1 MAKYYERWVSS
12 SGRPGGKEID
22 WLHYN
27 EELVVQG
34 EFLLDF
40 DWISRGW
47 KEELKGMNCKKRGA
61 PFKFPNSLIRL
72 QAVWHQWIDYR
83 EIEGIT
89 RKVVE
94 MTKIPD
100 FNDYSTINRRVNK
113 LEVDFQLP
121 KHGFVSVASD
131 GSGIKLNE
139 AGEYRQDK
147 YARKKQKKYIKVTIS
162 ANPLTGDML
171 DCDVIMEGDGPS
183 EGEFAQK
190 HMKRLIDNRIV
201 IDKFWGDGLFD
212 AKYLFNFLERHKIE
226 AAIKIRENACDKA
239 DGSLR
244 RAREVA
250 EYKSKGYKHWA
261 RDKQYGKRWLGT
273 EVKFSAVKRKFGEKV
288 RSKKQENKLKEVK
301 RRFWAYETIRL
312 YAKA

>member
-1 MAKYYERWVSS
+1 MRWKPS
-12 SGRPGGKEID
+12 SGRPFTVDIKWKE
-22 WLHYN
+22 YN

-40 DWISRGW
+40 EWVNKGW
-47 KEELKGMNCKKRGA
+47 QGELQKMNSKKRGA
-61 PFKFPNSLIRL
+61 PFKFPTSLIML
-72 QAVWHQWIDYR
+72 QSIWHQWIDYR

-94 MTKIPD
+94 MAQIPD

-139 AGEYRQDK
+139 AGEYREDK
-147 YARKKQKKYIKVTIS
+147 YGRKKQKKYIKVTIS
-162 ANPLTGDML
+162 ANPLTGDTI
-171 DCDVIMEGDGPS
+171 DCDVIIEGEGPS
-183 EGEFAQK
+183 EGDFAQK
-190 HMKRLIDNRIV
+190 HMQRQIDNGIIV
-201 IDKFWGDGLFD
+201 DKFWGDGLFD
-212 AKYLFNFLERHKIE
+212 SKNIFNFLERHGIE
-226 AAIKIRENACDKA
+226 AAVKIRENASDKA
-239 DGSLR
+239 DGSMR

-250 EYKSKGYKHWA
+250 EYKSKGYKDWA

-288 RSKKQENKLKEVK
+288 RSKKRENKLKEVK

>member
-1 MAKYYERWVSS
+1 MRWKSS
-12 SGRPGGKEID
+12 SGRPFEVNINWQK
-22 WLHYN
+22 YN

-40 DWISRGW
+40 DWISQGW
-47 KEELKGMNCKKRGA
+47 KRELKEMNNKKRGA
-61 PFKFPNSLIRL
+61 PYQFPDSLIKL

-94 MTKIPD
+94 VAKIPD

-113 LEVDFQLP
+113 LEVEFQLP
-121 KHGFVSVASD
+121 KQGFVSVASD

-139 AGEYRQDK
+139 AGEYREDK
-147 YARKKQKKYIKVTIS
+147 YGRKKQKKYIKVTIS

-171 DCDVIMEGDGPS
+171 DCDVIMEGEGSS

-190 HMKRLIDNRIV
+190 HMQRQIDNGIIV
-201 IDKFWGDGLFD
+201 DKFWGDGLLD
-212 AKYLFNFLERHKIE
+212 AKYLFNFLEQHNIE
-226 AAIKIRENACDKA
+226 AAIKIRENASDKA
-239 DGSLR
+239 DGSMR

-250 EYKSKGYKHWA
+250 EYKSKGYKNWA

-288 RSKKQENKLKEVK
+288 RSKKRENKLKEVK

>member
-1 MAKYYERWVSS
+1 MRWKPS
-12 SGRPGGKEID
+12 SGRPYEVNINWKK
-22 WLHYN
+22 YN

-40 DWISRGW
+40 EWINKGW
-47 KEELKGMNCKKRGA
+47 KREVKEMNNKKRGA
-61 PFKFPNSLIRL
+61 PFKFPDSLIRL
-72 QAVWHQWIDYR
+72 QSVWHQWIDYR

-89 RKVVE
+89 RRVVD
-94 MTKIPD
+94 MAQIPD

-121 KHGFVSVASD
+121 KQGFVSVATD

-139 AGEYRQDK
+139 AGEYREDK
-147 YARKKQKKYIKVTIS
+147 YGRKKQKKYIKVTIS
-162 ANPLTGDML
+162 ANPLTGDMI
-171 DCDVIMEGDGPS
+171 DCDVIMEGEGPS

-190 HMKRLIDNRIV
+190 HMQRQIDNGII

-212 AKYLFNFLERHKIE
+212 AKYLFNFLEKYGIG
-226 AAIKIRENACDKA
+226 AAIKIRENAADKA
-239 DGSLR
+239 DGSMR

-250 EYKSKGYKHWA
+250 EYKAKGYKNWA

-288 RSKKQENKLKEVK
+288 RSKKRENKLKEVK
-301 RRFWAYETIRL
+301 RRVWAYETIRL